1 MLAELAA
8 GGGLPEPAVWL
19 RDERDVASVAALL
32 RELLAGAGPGGYVAL
47 MAYLDPTDDAE
58 DAIQRARTRIRDATL
73 AATTVGFG
81 PRFLHSTGQYHKGGP
96 NAGRFIQLVDRP
108 EADLDVPGRGY
119 SFATLVAAQAA
130 GDAEAL
136 EAKGRRLVRIGL
148 DGQRALDLFADA
160 VATALGGGGVDQ

>member
-1 MLAELAA
+1 
-8 GGGLPEPAVWL
+8 VWL
-19 RDERDVASVAALL
+19 RDERDVAPAAALL
-32 RELLAGAGPGGYVAL
+32 RELLAGVGPGEYVAL
-47 MAYLDPTDDAE
+47 MAYLDPTGQAE
-58 DAIQRARTRIRDATL
+58 AALERARTGVRNATL

-96 NAGRFIQLVDRP
+96 NTGRFIQLVDRP
-108 EADLDVPGRGY
+108 ATDLDVPGREY

-148 DGQRALDLFADA
+148 DGPRALDLFADA
-160 VATALGGGGVDQ
+160 VAVAVGGGGRGG

>member
-1 MLAELAA
+1 
-8 GGGLPEPAVWL
+8 
-19 RDERDVASVAALL
+19 
-32 RELLAGAGPGGYVAL
+32 
-47 MAYLDPTDDAE
+47 MAYLAPTEQAE
-58 DAIQRARTRIRDATL
+58 AALERARTGVRNATR

-96 NAGRFIQLVDRP
+96 DTGRFIQLVDRP
-108 EADLDVPGRGY
+108 ATDLDVPGREY

-148 DGQRALDLFADA
+148 DGPGALDLFADA
-160 VATALGGGGVDQ
+160 VAVAVGGGGRDG